1 MQSRVESIHSLSPI
15 QKDFLAGF
23 LIDPE
28 RRAYL
33 SQWIGFYS
41 EPIDPVR
48 WKQAWETLISRHAI
62 LRTAF
67 DWENPARPLQVVLK
81 DVPIKIT
88 RHEVTESGTLDEFK
102 NAVGK
107 LAESRY
113 EKGIDIRKPP
123 LMDFEVVNSSE
134 WSAVIWTRHHLVT
147 DGWSLSRLYE
157 EMLTAYA
164 EDNNKPENFKEQVS
178 YGNYLNT
185 MEPLL
190 NLEESK
196 NYWEDYLVTGSKI
209 IYKTQNQGRGLV
221 QREAILSEATMEQLR
236 EVSKAN
242 RVTLNTLFITTLMDG
257 LCRTLGLEQVWLGMT
272 ETISGVMEG
281 EEAIIGPKIT
291 TLPILGTILRENN
304 SAEQLTN
311 IHKRLLCHRTHSL
324 TVINEICKNNPNKI
338 SPYRNLLNTCYVFQN
353 YPLST
358 DLTPPGWPQLVGE
371 IDHSE
376 PGSPLLVVV
385 EPTEKTGK
393 LRVVSKDQD
402 FDGKTIERLLAEWQ
416 ETLTRMVSNKSR
428 DPNGPRHKVYQSANE
443 PAIGTQALLEKI
455 RAVAEQEG
463 SRDAIVTDDGAIS
476 YGELWKQVQQK
487 SQELEEE
494 IGTALGLVMVES
506 ANQAQDIINILAVWK
521 AGRGHLTVD
530 SSIPALEAFSVYRH
544 EEVIARLTPSGVVT
558 KREGSLKSNTSTTGH
573 RQQRQ
578 NNHLAYAILT
588 SGSTGKPKLIGI
600 SQKNLEAHRQAR
612 RHRYK
617 RDDRILLTYPLIF
630 DGAITVLV
638 SALEAGSTLVLA
650 PKSPRTDGRPA
661 MSIDQI
667 LPTIAKEQVT
677 ALNMIPSLLKNLLTH
692 GEVGQLISVRHLVL
706 AAEELTGADWEKI
719 DSVLQ
724 KDLEVWNEYG
734 PSETTVCATEYR
746 IPRKMPIKE
755 SSIPIGKAIE
765 GATVEVINE
774 EGKPASKG
782 QKGEIW
788 IHGPI
793 VGQGYLGE
801 PERTK
806 AAFYK
811 KQTIEGEFYTY
822 RSGDL
827 GYITESGDLVW
838 SGRKDSQIKVN
849 GVRVRTEEVEA
860 LLQSLIGTK
869 EAHSLILEA
878 PGKVRKMASFVT
890 LDDNQPHHQWL
901 LDAEGILSARQLE
914 HTLRIL
920 ATIPRLESGKVDGQA
935 LRQLALAGEKKLP
948 EATAET
954 GVEAEL
960 PGKTEAGN
968 RVQQLKEL
976 FSEVLN
982 QREVNAESNLFRSGG
997 SSLTAMTLTAL
1008 VRKRL
1013 GLKMEI
1019 IDVFQAPTPSALAA
1033 IWGEI
1038 EAREDCR
1045 ETQNPQ
1051 ATKRDR
1057 WAT

>member
-1 MQSRVESIHSLSPI
+1 MQPRVEAIHSLSPI

-23 LIDPE
+23 LMDPE

-41 EPIDPVR
+41 KPIDPAQ
-48 WKQAWETLISRHAI
+48 WQQAWETLISRHAI

-81 DVPIKIT
+81 DVPVELI
-88 RHEVTESGTLDEFK
+88 RHELTESGTLDEFR

-123 LMDFEVVNSSE
+123 LMDFEVVTSSE
-134 WSAVIWTRHHLVT
+134 WSAVIWTRHHLIT

-164 EDNNKPENFKEQVS
+164 ENDNKPENIKKQVG
-178 YGNYLNT
+178 YGSYLNT
-185 MEPLL
+185 LEPLL
-190 NLEESK
+190 NQEESK
-196 NYWEDYLVTGSKI
+196 NYWQDYLATGSKI
-209 IYKTQNQGRGLV
+209 IYKTRDHGREFVQG
-221 QREAILSEATMEQLR
+221 EAILSEASMARLR

-242 RVTLNTLFITTLMDG
+242 RVTLNTLFLTTLADG
-257 LCRTLGLEQVWLGMT
+257 LCRTLGLEQVCLGMT

-291 TLPILGTILRENN
+291 TLPVFGTILRENN

-324 TVINEICKNNPNKI
+324 TVINEICKDNPNKI
-338 SPYRNLLNTCYVFQN
+338 SPYGNLLNTCYVFQN
-353 YPLST
+353 YPLAT
-358 DLTPPGWPQLVGE
+358 DLSPPGWPQLVGE

-385 EPTEKTGK
+385 EPTAKAGK

-402 FDGKTIERLLAEWQ
+402 FDSKTIERLLTEWQ
-416 ETLTRMVSNKSR
+416 ETLTRIVSNKIR
-428 DPNGPRHKVYQSANE
+428 EPNSPRHEIDRTENE
-443 PAIGTQALLEKI
+443 PAIGTQALLERI

-463 SRDAIVTDDGAIS
+463 SRDAIVTDEGAIS
-476 YGELWKQVQQK
+476 YRELWKQVQQK

-494 IGTALGLVMVES
+494 LGTALGLVMVES
-506 ANQAQDIINILAVWK
+506 ANQARDIINILAVWN

-530 SSIPALEAFSVYRH
+530 SAIPALEAFSVYRH
-544 EEVIARLTPSGVVT
+544 EEVIARLTPSGVVA
-558 KREGSLKSNTSTTGH
+558 KRNGYHKGNTSTPGD
-573 RQQRQ
+573 RQQRE
-578 NNHLAYAILT
+578 NNQLAYAILT

-612 RHRYK
+612 RHRYR

-650 PKSPRTDGRPA
+650 PKSPRTDGRQA

-677 ALNMIPSLLKNLLTH
+677 ALNMVPSLLKNLLTH
-692 GEVGQLISVRHLVL
+692 GEVGQLTSVRHLVL
-706 AAEELTGADWEKI
+706 AAEELTGADWKEI
-719 DSVLQ
+719 DSVLP

-755 SSIPIGKAIE
+755 TSIPIGKAIE
-765 GATVEVINE
+765 GGTVEVMNE
-774 EGKPASKG
+774 QGKAANKG

-788 IHGPI
+788 IRGPI

-811 KQTIEGEFYTY
+811 EQTIEGEIYTY

-838 SGRKDSQIKVN
+838 SGRKDNQVKVN

-860 LLQSLIGTK
+860 LLQSLGGTR
-869 EAHSLILEA
+869 EAQSLVLEA
-878 PGKVRKMASFVT
+878 PGEGRKMASFVT
-890 LDDNQPHHQWL
+890 LEDNQSHHQWI
-901 LDAEGILSARQLE
+901 LDAEGILRARQLE
-914 HTLRIL
+914 HNLRIL
-920 ATIPRLESGKVDGQA
+920 VTIPRLESGKVDGQA
-935 LRQLALAGEKKLP
+935 LRQLALAGERKLT
-948 EATAET
+948 EETAEA
-954 GVEAEL
+954 EADL
-960 PGKTEAGN
+960 PGKPEAGS

-982 QREVNAESNLFRSGG
+982 QREVNAESDLFRSGG

-1033 IWGEI
+1033 IWDKI
-1038 EAREDCR
+1038 EAREDSR
-1045 ETQNPQ
+1045 EAQKPQ
-1051 ATKRDR
+1051 AKKRDR